1 MKYTIYQITNL
12 INKKI
17 YIGKHQ
23 TQNINDNYF
32 GSGIALLKAIAKH
45 GKENFVKEILFVFD
59 TEEEMNNKEKEL
71 ITEEF
76 VKRKDVYN
84 LGVGGEGGP
93 HFKGRKHTE
102 ESRKKMGRP
111 GKQISAEM
119 RKKLSESNRRRLVSE
134 ETRIKLSIRRH
145 LANGKTLEEATKL
158 AGNRNNKP
166 TTITIRSK
174 SQAMKDYYQNPD
186 NRRKK
191 SDQVRKLDKQFDLL
205 AIKNDYDSGLK
216 PNQIMTK
223 YNLTKNRYD
232 HIRAYYLKN

>member
-111 GKQISAEM
+111 GKQISEEM
-119 RKKLSESNRRRLVSE
+119 RKKISKSNEGRPVSE
-134 ETRIKLSIRRH
+134 KTRIKISIRSH
-145 LANGKTLEEATKL
+145 LASGKTLEEATKL
-158 AGNRNNKP
+158 AENRNNTSK
-166 TTITIRSK
+166 TIRSK
-174 SQAMKDYYQNPD
+174 SQAMRDYYQNPD

-191 SDQVRKLDKQFDLL
+191 SDQVRKLDKQLDLL
-205 AIKNDYDSGLK
+205 AIKNDHDRGLK
-216 PNQIMTK
+216 PKEIMKK

-232 HIRAYYLKN
+232 HIRAYYLKK